1 MKLLNEYRKLH
12 EQGKFPG
19 MSLLPFVPEIAE
31 LVVEFKARRLLDYG
45 CGMGRQYTRERAHVV
60 WGVGMP
66 TLYDPAVAQFSVK
79 PVGRFQGVIC
89 TDVLEHVPESELDA
103 VVREIAGH
111 AKLWAFISVC
121 CRPSK
126 HIRFEDGRNVHV
138 TVKPFAWWQEYLP
151 PFFASN
157 TRLVI
162 RQTE

>member
-1 MKLLNEYRKLH
+1 MKLLEDYRILH
-12 EQGKFPG
+12 AQGKFPG

-31 LVVEFKARRLLDYG
+31 LIAEFKSKQLLDYG
-45 CGMGRQYTRERAHVV
+45 CGLGRQYIRERAHVV
-60 WGVGMP
+60 WGVEVP
-66 TLYDPAVAQFSVK
+66 TLYDPAVEMFHVK

-89 TDVLEHVPESELDA
+89 TDVLEHVPEDELDA

-126 HIRFEDGRNVHV
+126 HIVFEDGRNVHV
-138 TVKPFAWWQEYLP
+138 TIKPFEWWQEYLP
-151 PFFASN
+151 PFFAPN

-162 RQTE
+162 KETK